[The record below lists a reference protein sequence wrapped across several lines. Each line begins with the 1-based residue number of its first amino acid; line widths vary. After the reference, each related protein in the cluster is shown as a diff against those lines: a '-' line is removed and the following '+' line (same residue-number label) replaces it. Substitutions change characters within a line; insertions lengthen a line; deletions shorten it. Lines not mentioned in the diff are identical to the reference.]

1 VSVVE
6 ELNVLKR
13 ILGKL
18 PRSEFSSYDKPLD
31 RLMQFIAP
39 PEHSFYPEVK
49 VTDAGETLNVNGF
62 LISLRADPNYAPVK
76 FNLDRPVTDTEYS
89 VVWPGVVKTICRLT
103 NTLYLKAPEGQV
115 SLVRVEV
122 LRLGV

>member
-18 PRSEFSSYDKPLD
+18 PKSEFSSYDKPLD
-31 RLMQFIAP
+31 MLMQFIAP
-39 PEHSFYPEVK
+39 PEHAFYPEVK
-49 VTDAGETLNVNGF
+49 VTDEGETLNVNGF

-89 VVWPGVVKTICRLT
+89 VVWPGVIKIVNRLT
-103 NTLYLKAPEGQV
+103 NTLYLKAPEGQT
-115 SLVRVEV
+115 SLVRIEV
-122 LRLGV
+122 LKLGV